1 VATKKKTKTKDKN
14 LTFKNKKAF
23 HDYMIIESFEAGI
36 SLQGS
41 EVKAIRAGRVNIKD
55 SFVRIIKGEVFVF
68 NLHIT
73 HLETA
78 HTTYRPIENRDRKLL
93 LHKKQI
99 AKLFESVSKD
109 GMTIVPLKM
118 YFNARNILKLQ
129 IATAQGKKLH
139 DKRQDMKEKTMK
151 RETQIALK
159 NWK

>member
-1 VATKKKTKTKDKN
+1 MAAKPKDKN

-23 HDYMIIESFEAGI
+23 HDFFILESFEAGI
-36 SLQGS
+36 ALQGS

-55 SFVRIIKGEVFVF
+55 SFVRIIKGEVFIF

-78 HTTYRPIENRDRKLL
+78 HASYRPIENRDRKLL

-99 AKLFESVSKD
+99 AKLFEHVSKD
-109 GMTIVPLKM
+109 GYTIVPLKM

-139 DKRQDMKEKTMK
+139 DKRQDLKEKTMK
-151 RETQIALK
+151 RETQQALK